1 MKRIL
6 IVLLALALVCSASF
20 AEDAVSS
27 ATLSVEKLPQVES
40 SDNGILVAYFSPG
53 GDTLKAAAYTV
64 ASVLS
69 ADLFEIVPEEPYMAD
84 DLNYMDRKARSM
96 VEMGDGSSRPD
107 VAGFPEDMSK
117 YDTVFLCY
125 PIWGGQ
131 APRIIATFIEG
142 IDLSGKTVIP
152 FATSNSSG
160 FGNSDKALQAL
171 TDDTVIWKGGKGIR
185 KGATAE
191 EITEWVK
198 EMALQ

>member
-53 GDTLKAAAYTV
+53 GDTVKAAAYTV

-96 VEMGDGSSRPD
+96 VEMGDGSSRPLSRD
-107 VAGFPEDMSK
+107 SR
-117 YDTVFLCY
+117 
-125 PIWGGQ
+125 
-131 APRIIATFIEG
+131 RI
-142 IDLSGKTVIP
+142 
-152 FATSNSSG
+152 
-160 FGNSDKALQAL
+160 
-171 TDDTVIWKGGKGIR
+171 
-185 KGATAE
+185 
-191 EITEWVK
+191 
-198 EMALQ
+198 